1 MHAFYDYQFKTDAT
15 KKEWKHFMDNID
27 ERIRLAYKGRNSI
40 AVLINFKKCFNIT
53 PYTLRHSKK
62 VEHADLR
69 KFALYLLV
77 HYSKD
82 TLDDIANDFNT
93 SIDELQSI
101 KSNQDLHL
109 EYEEKI
115 KMFFEPLKEDFKE
128 CRGANLAFCE
138 VMLEA
143 IDEQTKIKN

>member
-1 MHAFYDYQFKTDAT
+1 MHTFYDYEFKTDAT
-15 KKEWKHFMDNID
+15 KKKWKHFMDNID
-27 ERIRLAYKGRNSI
+27 ERMRLAYKGRNSI
-40 AVLINFKKCFNIT
+40 TVLINFKKCFNIT

-62 VEHADLR
+62 IEHTDLR

-77 HYSKD
+77 HYSKE

-101 KSNQDLHL
+101 KSNQDLDL

-115 KMFFEPLKEDFKE
+115 KIFFEPLKANFIE
-128 CRGANLAFCE
+128 CTGSNYAFYE
-138 VMLEA
+138 VMLEV
-143 IDEQTKIKN
+143 IDEEI